1 MNQVL
6 RIFFADDSEYMETN
20 SIDGGSRNDVLVQ
33 IKDQLYH
40 PSFYDIFSLKQD
52 FDRAIAKN
60 QVYEIDNT
68 IILVKEVS
76 KKEIIRAV
84 ISLYESNFFDKVKP
98 IDLKEEFKDSFILFP
113 ELQTLSGW
121 KQVY

>member
-1 MNQVL
+1 MNQAL
-6 RIFFADDSEYMETN
+6 HIFFADDSEYTEIN
-20 SIDGGSRNDVLVQ
+20 SIDGGSRNDVLVR
-33 IKDQLYH
+33 IEDQFYH

-52 FDRAIAKN
+52 FERAIAKN
-60 QVYEIDNT
+60 QVYQIDHT

-98 IDLKEEFKDSFILFP
+98 IDLKEEFKEGFVLFP

>member
-1 MNQVL
+1 MSHTL
-6 RIFFADDSEYMETN
+6 HIFFADDSEYTETN

-33 IKDQLYH
+33 IEDQLYH

-84 ISLYESNFFDKVKP
+84 LFLYKSKFFDKVKP
-98 IDLKEEFKDSFILFP
+98 IDLKEEFQDSFILFP